1 MAKTPGVVASCSCHA
16 FPTPIAPFLSF
27 IPHLATFLISSYS
40 IPCFESSFLTP
51 ALSCFAPTTSVVTAL
66 AFPHQ
71 STTPLPRHSLP
82 FPYIPFSPSRYPP
95 VLDFLLILLLFI
107 SLDRTRDTGNLHSSL
122 YHFTV
127 SPCYIVSISQLQNPF
142 STSSVF
148 FHRVSSRLVIQ
159 VYLATPT
166 FTISAFSYFLLLFYT
181 VL

>member
-40 IPCFESSFLTP
+40 ISCFESSFISP

-95 VLDFLLILLLFI
+95 VLDFLPILLLFI
-107 SLDRTRDTGNLHSSL
+107 SLDRTRDTGISTPHYTTSPSHHVILFQFLSLKTPSPPPASS
-122 YHFTV
+122 F
-127 SPCYIVSISQLQNPF
+127 IG
-142 STSSVF
+142 
-148 FHRVSSRLVIQ
+148 FHH
-159 VYLATPT
+159 AW
-166 FTISAFSYFLLLFYT
+166 
-181 VL
+181 